1 MVIDYSTPDFEIIK
15 NLSKKLSKISP
26 RHETEF
32 DDLIKKLDTEEDI
45 FKKIVLIE
53 DAIEQLPE
61 SSPLYF
67 LVLLLKVHEYQKLEK
82 YDDAIQYMKNI
93 LEKLNLPMHDSV
105 TPFTK
110 SICYFSFGVLL
121 HHKKKFDES
130 RKYLDKAIEI
140 EPENLLAWNL
150 KIINCN
156 STGDYKEGVH
166 CCEKILPIMKSWSND
181 PILKNGISNESEIWT
196 SKARF
201 FNGLDQNQDA
211 LECCTHAIKI
221 DKQNAKAWLEK
232 SKILFELE
240 EYNES
245 LECCTHAIKIDKQN
259 AKAWLEKSKI
269 LFELEEYKESLEC
282 CNTSLDLDGNNVES
296 FAHKLSCLMWLG
308 KFDEMLECIGEAL
321 NMIENSTSIYSEVK
335 MLAKQPLYI
344 HKLTA
349 LECLNRHKEAIK
361 CADMLLDVHKK
372 LKGLDEEYYEYVF
385 RIAWE
390 TKSRCYYG
398 LDEYK
403 KALECIDVALSL
415 KTNLPSHLLLV
426 TKAEILSSLERYTD
440 SIAYYKKAL
449 SIEENEKTRKSLDE
463 VIEKQNKLQ
472 KEDVGD
478 EANNNEKPQWTN
490 DPATDAQRQYIK
502 KLGGNENDPKTKG
515 EASEMI
521 ARLKEEN

>member
-1 MVIDYSTPDFEIIK
+1 
-15 NLSKKLSKISP
+15 
-26 RHETEF
+26 
-32 DDLIKKLDTEEDI
+32 
-45 FKKIVLIE
+45 
-53 DAIEQLPE
+53 
-61 SSPLYF
+61 
-67 LVLLLKVHEYQKLEK
+67 
-82 YDDAIQYMKNI
+82 
-93 LEKLNLPMHDSV
+93 
-105 TPFTK
+105 
-110 SICYFSFGVLL
+110 
-121 HHKKKFDES
+121 
-130 RKYLDKAIEI
+130 
-140 EPENLLAWNL
+140 
-150 KIINCN
+150 
-156 STGDYKEGVH
+156 
-166 CCEKILPIMKSWSND
+166 
-181 PILKNGISNESEIWT
+181 
-196 SKARF
+196 
-201 FNGLDQNQDA
+201 
-211 LECCTHAIKI
+211 
-221 DKQNAKAWLEK
+221 
-232 SKILFELE
+232 
-240 EYNES
+240 
-245 LECCTHAIKIDKQN
+245 
-259 AKAWLEKSKI
+259 
-269 LFELEEYKESLEC
+269 
-282 CNTSLDLDGNNVES
+282 
-296 FAHKLSCLMWLG
+296 MWLG

-521 ARLKEEN
+521 TKLKEEN